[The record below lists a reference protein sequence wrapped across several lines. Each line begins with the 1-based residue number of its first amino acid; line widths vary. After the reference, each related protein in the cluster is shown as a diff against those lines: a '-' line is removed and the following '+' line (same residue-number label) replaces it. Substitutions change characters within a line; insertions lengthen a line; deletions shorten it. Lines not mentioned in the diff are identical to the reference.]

1 MSCLDWFVKFLMENV
16 EGQPGD
22 AGGIRDREA
31 IPGDLEGP
39 EADVVVRQVPVDT
52 VRRQF
57 QHPGH
62 HLLCQGPH
70 TVKIVDLNLN
80 S

>member
-1 MSCLDWFVKFLMENV
+1 MSCLYWFVKFLMENV
-16 EGQPGD
+16 ERQPGD

-52 VRRQF
+52 VRRFVASSSTPDTIFAKDPIQ
-57 QHPGH
+57 
-62 HLLCQGPH
+62 
-70 TVKIVDLNLN
+70 
-80 S
+80 

>member
-1 MSCLDWFVKFLMENV
+1 MSCLDWFVKFLMEHV

-62 HLLCQGPH
+62 HLCQGPH